1 MAQHRKTPAFLRIV
15 ASNQMVM
22 CINPLQLSS
31 FSILEKSKI
40 TLKDKTVIEGA
51 TIHFYFPSGT
61 GIDFT
66 VGHNI
71 TQEEFDYVCSTLLE
85 FLYLNEAEWKA
96 KNAAIA
102 ATQVAEWNKISEEN
116 EQKHEANQEPK

>member
-1 MAQHRKTPAFLRIV
+1 MAQHRKTPAFIRIV
-15 ASNQMVM
+15 ASNQRVM
-22 CINPLQLSS
+22 CINPLELSS
-31 FSILEKSKI
+31 FTILENSKI
-40 TLKDKTVIEGA
+40 TLKDKTVIEGP

-71 TQEEFDYVCSTLLE
+71 TQAEFDYVCSTLLE

-102 ATQVAEWNKISEEN
+102 AVQVEEWNKISQEN
-116 EQKHEANQEPK
+116 EAKHETPKAT

>member
-15 ASNQMVM
+15 ASNQSVV

-31 FSILEKSKI
+31 FSILEKSKVK
-40 TLKDKTVIEGA
+40 TKDGSVIEGA
-51 TIHFYFPSGT
+51 TIHFYFPAGT
-61 GIDFT
+61 GLDYT
-66 VGHNI
+66 VGYNI

-85 FLYLNEAEWKA
+85 FLYLNETEWKA

-102 ATQVAEWNKISEEN
+102 AVQVEEWNKISAEN
-116 EQKHEANQEPK
+116 EEKHETPKAT